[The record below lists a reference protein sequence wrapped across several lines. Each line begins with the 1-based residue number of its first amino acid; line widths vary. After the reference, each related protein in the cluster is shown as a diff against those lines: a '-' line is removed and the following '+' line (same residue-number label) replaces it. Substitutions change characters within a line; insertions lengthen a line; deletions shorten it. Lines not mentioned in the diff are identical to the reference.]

1 MGDKKQLGFYLN
13 VRACVGCKTCQT
25 ACKDKNDLP
34 VDVTWRRVIEHS
46 QGSWHTEKD
55 DVIPLGVYVYH
66 LSISCQHCEFPPCLA
81 ECPVSAISKDDE
93 GIVHV
98 DRVKCIGCQTCFSA
112 CPYDAPQFKSD
123 GEKMSKCDMC
133 ADLRALDENPACV
146 DACPLRALNWGDMAD
161 LSSKYGKIRTVD
173 PLPDEKITSPSM
185 ILTPHRNTHL
195 K

>member
-1 MGDKKQLGFYLN
+1 
-13 VRACVGCKTCQT
+13 
-25 ACKDKNDLP
+25 
-34 VDVTWRRVIEHS
+34 
-46 QGSWHTEKD
+46 
-55 DVIPLGVYVYH
+55 
-66 LSISCQHCEFPPCLA
+66 
-81 ECPVSAISKDDE
+81 
-93 GIVHV
+93 
-98 DRVKCIGCQTCFSA
+98 
-112 CPYDAPQFKSD
+112 
-123 GEKMSKCDMC
+123 MSKCDMC